1 MSNYLMKY
9 KGKYRILPKLDL
21 ETNDIPRNIYGEIA
35 EGYDDL
41 YISCQYGNEIYVYG
55 CDASRRMWLEAYIPS
70 IGRGRNI
77 VREIKRLGIEYSNLI
92 ETDEEVMFRFKAKD
106 IEQVAVLLRAKVNGA
121 GISPFS
127 TKNLPKNKTVSIPT
141 EKNEAYK
148 KIISVLD
155 SKDLLIIHRV
165 TIDFLTNIL
174 EKNIKKRDK
183 KFNYKT
189 DMKKLMMG
197 RQTKEYIYYKGMWD
211 EYLSYLKK
219 NLCK

>member
-9 KGKYRILPKLDL
+9 KGKYRVLPKLDL
-21 ETNDIPRNIYGEIA
+21 ETNDIPRNMYGEIA

-55 CDASRRMWLEAYIPS
+55 CDSSRRMWLEAYIPS

-77 VREIKRLGIEYSNLI
+77 IREIKRLGIEYSNLI
-92 ETDEEVMFRFKAKD
+92 ETDEEVIFRFKAKD
-106 IEQVAVLLRAKVNGA
+106 IEQVAILLKAKTSGA

-127 TKNLPKNKTVSIPT
+127 TRNLPKNKSVSIPT
-141 EKNEAYK
+141 EKIEVYRE
-148 KIISVLD
+148 ITSVVD
-155 SKDLLIIHRV
+155 KKDLLIIHRV
-165 TIDFLTNIL
+165 TTDFLNKIL
-174 EKNIKKRDK
+174 EKSIKKTDK
-183 KFNYKT
+183 EFNYKT
-189 DMKKLMMG
+189 DIKKLMMS
-197 RQTKEYIYYKGMWD
+197 RQIKEYIYYKGMWD